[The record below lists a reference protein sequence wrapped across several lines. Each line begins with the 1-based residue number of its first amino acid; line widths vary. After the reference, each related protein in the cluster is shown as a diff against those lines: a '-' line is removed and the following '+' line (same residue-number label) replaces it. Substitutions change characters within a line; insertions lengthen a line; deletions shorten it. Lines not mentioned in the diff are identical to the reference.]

1 MCWSRG
7 WLALSILAVWSSS
20 ARAQVRPLATE
31 PAELTPRDTLRL
43 EVGFEFFQEAEFP
56 ASGLA
61 GDLAR
66 IGVLGLRYG
75 AGERVEL
82 GIFWTVRQF
91 LNVDERF
98 TAPFSNSLNFAGN
111 STSDVGNL
119 ILATKLRLVQE
130 GRRRPALAFRF
141 ATELPNTATE
151 KGIGVDETNFE
162 ASILA
167 EKQWR
172 ALRFVGNVGLAIL
185 GDPLSPG
192 AQDDL
197 VTYGIAALVAV
208 NPDVRVVCDWHGR
221 AGPGGVGTEEQST
234 IRTGLQV
241 RSGSFVWDGAFILGL
256 RATDP
261 ETGIAVGLTY
271 DFDLSPEP

>member
-1 MCWSRG
+1 MSALRACLTVLV
-7 WLALSILAVWSSS
+7 LAALTTA
-20 ARAQVRPLATE
+20 AGAQIRPLATE
-31 PAELTPRDTLRL
+31 PAELIPRDTLRL

-56 ASGLA
+56 AAGLS

-82 GIFWTVRQF
+82 GIFWTARQF

-98 TAPFSNSLNFAGN
+98 PAPLTGNLDFSGN

-119 ILATKLRLVQE
+119 ILATKLRVARE
-130 GRRRPALAFRF
+130 GARRPALSFRF
-141 ATELPNTATE
+141 ATELPNAATE

-162 ASILA
+162 AAVLA
-167 EKQWR
+167 EKNWR
-172 ALRFVGNVGLAIL
+172 SLRLVGNLGLAIL

-197 VTYGIAALVAV
+197 LTYGLAALVTL
-208 NPDVRVVCDWHGR
+208 NPDIRVVCDWHGR
-221 AGPGGVGTEEQST
+221 AGPGGIGTEEQST

-241 RSGSFVWDGAFILGL
+241 GSGSFVWDGAFVLGL
-256 RATDP
+256 RSTDP
-261 ETGIAVGLTY
+261 ETGIIVGLTY